1 MSFLNVDW
9 FIYVLYIVFKANFL
23 KAKII
28 VMPTKSEDKQAL
40 SPCIEFVNKG
50 SGGLPHIQ
58 IPFSGYTYKDTHRQ
72 LYPYCT

>member
-1 MSFLNVDW
+1 MLMPFLNVDW

-40 SPCIEFVNKG
+40 SPCIEFVN
-50 SGGLPHIQ
+50 
-58 IPFSGYTYKDTHRQ
+58 
-72 LYPYCT
+72 